1 MKGAALHS
9 GNWGVALKALL
20 HLLPLIEGQLPS
32 EDGGAPHHCYPDPGS
47 PSHFLQGCG
56 SGTDFP
62 PPTPLFPTPT
72 PSCGEA
78 SAQSGLTPKHPWLE
92 LPKAIFFLFEKAH
105 KTQGTERQ
113 NL

>member
-1 MKGAALHS
+1 MEELLIIATQAQAALPTFFRA
-9 GNWGVALKALL
+9 VAQAQI
-20 HLLPLIEGQLPS
+20 P
-32 EDGGAPHHCYPDPGS
+32 PH
-47 PSHFLQGCG
+47 
-56 SGTDFP
+56 
-62 PPTPLFPTPT
+62 TPLFPTPA

-105 KTQGTERQ
+105 KTQGTEWQ